1 MKYMGDLQDEKNE
14 DPVSYLNM
22 LQVNTMYSNELH
34 EEALCFII
42 KQIRNNPDSEHT
54 IRVWFLDSP

>member
-54 IRVWFLDSP
+54 IRV